1 MFKISCA
8 KVALKSAYGTQI
20 DGLTDCF
27 IPTHEEVRSARN
39 EPTYGPSTRLK
50 EKHNLIM
57 PPFLSAE
64 LRKMPSYRIPEI
76 WNNEIPPNLRDM
88 GSILYDSFKS
98 QTLHDYSMF
107 QCNNKNCYSCLKLAP
122 AYITEQNTT
131 LLTSTDF
138 YPMELVLEWD
148 PTLKALGRSYF

>member
-1 MFKISCA
+1 MNSGVCVAEPPAKQSQKKAARVACGAKWIRHADPCFSNLQALKFQDMFKISCA

-39 EPTYGPSTRLK
+39 EPNYGPSTRLK
-50 EKHNLIM
+50 EKNNLIM

-88 GSILYDSFKS
+88 GSLLYDSFKS
-98 QTLHDYSMF
+98 QTIYDYSMF
-107 QCNNKNCYSCLKLAP
+107 QCNKK
-122 AYITEQNTT
+122 
-131 LLTSTDF
+131 
-138 YPMELVLEWD
+138 
-148 PTLKALGRSYF
+148 